1 MFPREVLMFH
11 SIFNLLQEKGAL
23 MKLYD
28 NLILVRKAVT
38 ERERVAHKK
47 FEKDEIIFA
56 DLTTEINQVN
66 THSPPSISGCEDVKK
81 FHSQFLSIFY
91 PE

>member
-1 MFPREVLMFH
+1 MFR
-11 SIFNLLQEKGAL
+11 SIFNLLQEKETL
-23 MKLYD
+23 KKLYD

-38 ERERVAHKK
+38 ERQDVAHKK
-47 FEKDEIIFA
+47 LEKDETIFS
-56 DLTTEINQVN
+56 DLNTEINQVN

-81 FHSQFLSIFY
+81 FHSQFSSIFY